1 MNKQKIK
8 DFLADPLVKQA
19 LKEDGEVEVGR
30 MAMMAGN
37 LDDDEDLRFFGQK
50 IMDKYQ

>member
-8 DFLADPLVKQA
+8 EFLNDPLI
-19 LKEDGEVEVGR
+19 KEAMKTDGKAEVGR

-37 LDDDEDLRFFGQK
+37 LENDEDLRKFGQEL
-50 IMDKYQ
+50 IDQSV